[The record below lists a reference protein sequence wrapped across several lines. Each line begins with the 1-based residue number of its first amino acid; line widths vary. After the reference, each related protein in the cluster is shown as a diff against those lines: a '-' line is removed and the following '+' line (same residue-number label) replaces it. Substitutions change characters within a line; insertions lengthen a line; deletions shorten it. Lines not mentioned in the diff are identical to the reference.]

1 MTLEYV
7 NYVLWP
13 SNKMGIFVYYS
24 YIQAEFENLGGVVLP
39 TLCTRIHAHLRD
51 IRKNIRSS

>member
-39 TLCTRIHAHLRD
+39 TLCTRIHAHLRY
-51 IRKNIRSS
+51 S